1 MVDQMEFHPY
11 LVQQELIDYCKK
23 REIQYE
29 AWSPLMQGKI
39 VSVPELR
46 AMASKYEKHV
56 AQLVLRWNLQ
66 KGVVTIPKST
76 QKERIE
82 SNARIFD
89 FEISSDDVTFIDSLD
104 RHQRVGPDP
113 DCFCDKLRSG
123 ASTDE
128 SKIAPCDR

>member
-1 MVDQMEFHPY
+1 
-11 LVQQELIDYCKK
+11 
-23 REIQYE
+23 
-29 AWSPLMQGKI
+29 MQGKI

-46 AMASKYEKHV
+46 AMASKYKKDV

-66 KGVVTIPKST
+66 KGVVTIPKSMH
-76 QKERIE
+76 KERVE

-89 FEISSDDVTFIDSLD
+89 FEISSDDVTIIDSLD

-123 ASTDE
+123 A
-128 SKIAPCDR
+128 